1 MPLSDVSISIGT
13 VASRVFLSDQLCHVA
28 LILQILKAGNVLYQL
43 YPLLMHYE
51 SCIRWWHTQ
60 TKMKI
65 RELTLREKQAICW
78 GDSLTIY
85 CPQETLTLNY
95 RRYTARCKPLTST
108 KNRKARLEFVKNTK
122 VNQKSF
128 GTVFMDRWDKD
139 EPLSKWWESKA
150 CGEKKGTAKDPKHT
164 ASSVKHGG
172 GVVMAVSGGP
182 LRITDDLMYD
192 DSSRINL
199 KGYKTILPTNIQ
211 EKATGFIGKCF
222 ILHQDNDPKHAASS
236 VKEFIRAKKGKVLD
250 CQ

>member
-28 LILQILKAGNVLYQL
+28 LILHILKAGNVLYQL

-128 GTVFMDRWDKD
+128 GTVFMDRWNKD
-139 EPLSKWWESKA
+139 EVMGKQSMWR
-150 CGEKKGTAKDPKHT
+150 KKGNSKRSQAYSLICK
-164 ASSVKHGG
+164 AWWRCCHGCLWRPAQHNWWLN
-172 GVVMAVSGGP
+172 VWW
-182 LRITDDLMYD
+182 
-192 DSSRINL
+192 
-199 KGYKTILPTNIQ
+199 Q
-211 EKATGFIGKCF
+211 
-222 ILHQDNDPKHAASS
+222 
-236 VKEFIRAKKGKVLD
+236 
-250 CQ
+250 